1 MAIFSRSGGSV
12 KHAKPGFIKR
22 LINSFMSPPD
32 IAVGFPIGKATSTQY
47 PNGTPVVDVAV
58 YNNYGTFNEDG
69 SVHIPPR
76 PFLDI
81 GGMRAVEDTKVMRK
95 NLFRKVRDGQLDMD
109 KAADMIGARAAAVMK
124 NTIRDFDDPPNA
136 PSTIAKKKTDNP
148 LVDTGLMM
156 QSVTWDVRKKSK
168 NKI

>member
-1 MAIFSRSGGSV
+1 MATMSRKGGEVRHS
-12 KHAKPGFIKR
+12 KPGFLKR
-22 LINSFMSPPD
+22 LIQSFQSPPD
-32 IAVGFPIGKATSTQY
+32 IAVGFPIGKATSVQY
-47 PNGTPVVDVAV
+47 PDGTPVIDVAV

-81 GGMRAVEDTKVMRK
+81 GGLRAVEDTKKLRE
-95 NLFRKVRDGQLDMD
+95 NLFRKVRDGLIDMD
-109 KAADMIGARAAAVMK
+109 KAADIIGARAAAVMK

-136 PSTIAKKKTDNP
+136 PSTIAKKKSANP

-156 QSVTWDVRKKSK
+156 QSVTWDVRKKKKQS
-168 NKI
+168 